1 MANLEE
7 LSSLVEIMARLRSP
21 DGCPWDREQTW
32 ESLRGYLLEE
42 AHEALSALDARD
54 FVELPEEL
62 GDLLFQIVFLSQIAA
77 EEGRFTIQDVVRGI
91 SEKMLRRHPHVFG
104 EAEAADSDAVLRQ
117 WEEIKAKE
125 KPKRKGLLEGLPPS
139 LPALAT
145 AQRLGEKASRVGF
158 DWPGPEPVVAKVEEE
173 LGELKQALAQPG
185 PRDSPAVVEELGD
198 LLFSVAM
205 LSRQLGV
212 DAEAVLA
219 KANKKFRRRFG
230 RMEAEAG
237 ADHESLSDRSVED
250 WESAW
255 RRAKED
261 ER

>member
-1 MANLEE
+1 VANPEE
-7 LSSLVEIMARLRSP
+7 LEFLVEIMAKLRGP
-21 DGCPWDREQTW
+21 DGCPWDRDQSW

-62 GDLLFQIVFLSQIAA
+62 GDLLFQIVFLSQIGS
-77 EEGRFTIQDVVRGI
+77 EEGRFTIHDVVRGI
-91 SEKMLRRHPHVFG
+91 SEKMVRRHPHVFG

-117 WEEIKAKE
+117 WEEIKAQE

-158 DWPGPEPVVAKVEEE
+158 DWSGPEPVLAKIDEE
-173 LGELKQALAQPG
+173 LGELKEALALPG
-185 PRDSPAVVEELGD
+185 EQDSPAVVEELGD

-205 LSRQLGV
+205 LSRQLGL
-212 DAEAVLA
+212 DGEAVLA

-237 ADHESLSDRSVED
+237 AESETLGDRSVEA
-250 WESAW
+250 WEAAW
-255 RRAKED
+255 QRAKE
-261 ER
+261 ERR